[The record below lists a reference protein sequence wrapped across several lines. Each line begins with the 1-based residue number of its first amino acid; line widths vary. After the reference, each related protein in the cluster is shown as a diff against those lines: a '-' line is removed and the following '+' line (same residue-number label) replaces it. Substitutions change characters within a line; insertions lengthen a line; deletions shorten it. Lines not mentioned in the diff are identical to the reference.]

1 MIFMGVTQSPVFET
15 KSSLKRIIWILIII
29 NSLLILQGVPGFS
42 YIIQNYAYGIVV
54 QNIDLQ
60 MVILFYSLYLFR
72 EKWVIYFNVFLGSII
87 TFYYM
92 YQGEYHT
99 TQDYIISIAIIGG
112 IFLSCYLVLVLEDR
126 A

>member
-60 MVILFYSLYLFR
+60 MAILFYSLYLFR

-92 YQGEYHT
+92 YQGEYPT
-99 TQDYIISIAIIGG
+99 SSIIESVKY
-112 IFLSCYLVLVLEDR
+112 FV
-126 A
+126 